1 MLFCTKCGSELSEDS
16 LFCSKCGTEINA
28 VQKAVQSSQKK
39 NETPITPISPQ
50 EQRAKDIKQ
59 IKSDAKPILGCFG
72 LIIVFF
78 ILLGAC
84 GAFNSPEPKRLE
96 DYTNKEMKDFLKWK
110 IKEDQKKQDNEP
122 FFK

>member
-16 LFCSKCGTEINA
+16 SFCNKCGAEINV
-28 VQKAVQSSQKK
+28 VQKAVQSSQK
-39 NETPITPISPQ
+39 NEIPITPISPQ

-59 IKSDAKPILGCFG
+59 IKGDVKPILGCFG

-78 ILLGAC
+78 LLLGAC
-84 GAFNSPEPKRLE
+84 GAFDSPEPKRLE
-96 DYTNKEMKDFLKWK
+96 DYTNKEMNDFLKWK
-110 IKEDQKKQDNEP
+110 IKEDQKKQDNDS